1 MEDEARSWMAE
12 VRSQKARAKSQDR
25 DDERDRE
32 IECRMERTGLKK
44 VYDEQKEEAATGA

>member
-1 MEDEARSWMAE
+1 MEDEVRSWVAE
-12 VRSQKARAKSQDR
+12 VKSQEAKAKSQGR